1 MERILEKVQRF
12 FLDTPVEEIMN
23 SDVMSVRPDRT
34 LRQVKEVLRLK
45 RISGV
50 PVTDEKNRVIGI
62 ISIEDIIKA
71 LEGGYI
77 DDLVEKRMTKNVI
90 SLEQSAT
97 LKDVIDL
104 FEKYAYGRFPVIDRD
119 YRLIGILTK
128 NDVMMALLT
137 KLGLVYLHDERR
149 KEVLESPEYF
159 EKSLITGEKLD
170 KSGADFFFPVDY
182 TDISL
187 AGVGASRLKHF
198 LLEQSVDEKTARRVA
213 IATYE
218 AETNVVIHS
227 LSKGAIYCFIKPDR
241 VIVRVEDTGKGIENL
256 ELAMREGFST
266 APDHVRELG
275 FGAGMGLANM
285 KRYSDNMVIFS
296 KSGEGVVVEMEF
308 DFSQNG
314 ETTALKK

>member
-104 FEKYAYGRFPVIDRD
+104 FEKYAYGRFPVID
-119 YRLIGILTK
+119 
-128 NDVMMALLT
+128 
-137 KLGLVYLHDERR
+137 
-149 KEVLESPEYF
+149 
-159 EKSLITGEKLD
+159 
-170 KSGADFFFPVDY
+170 
-182 TDISL
+182 
-187 AGVGASRLKHF
+187 
-198 LLEQSVDEKTARRVA
+198 
-213 IATYE
+213 
-218 AETNVVIHS
+218 
-227 LSKGAIYCFIKPDR
+227 
-241 VIVRVEDTGKGIENL
+241 
-256 ELAMREGFST
+256 
-266 APDHVRELG
+266 
-275 FGAGMGLANM
+275 
-285 KRYSDNMVIFS
+285 
-296 KSGEGVVVEMEF
+296 
-308 DFSQNG
+308 
-314 ETTALKK
+314 

>member
-1 MERILEKVQRF
+1 
-12 FLDTPVEEIMN
+12 
-23 SDVMSVRPDRT
+23 
-34 LRQVKEVLRLK
+34 
-45 RISGV
+45 
-50 PVTDEKNRVIGI
+50 
-62 ISIEDIIKA
+62 
-71 LEGGYI
+71 
-77 DDLVEKRMTKNVI
+77 MTKNVI
-90 SLEQSAT
+90 SLEQNAT

-308 DFSQNG
+308 NFSQNG